1 MSVFILDVTL
11 NLMWLVRP
19 DRNPKKTGTGYQNMS
34 SRKVLWGLPL
44 LAYLVFC
51 FWYTNTEGELNPAEI
66 ERLIAQM
73 RENGRDEAQ
82 LARLKVFMEADTG
95 RQFLML
101 NNIDMNE
108 TPPEVEGAEPGE
120 SADQLMNRYM
130 EHMYPELFKR
140 ASHPIYFGQA
150 VFTAMDVSGI
160 EGAESWDSAALFR
173 YRSRRDML
181 EIVSNP
187 AFGERHHFKIAAL
200 TKTVAYP
207 LESTLYLSDP
217 RLLLA
222 LILLCVVALID
233 IALFGR
239 RRALGSE

>member
-1 MSVFILDVTL
+1 
-11 NLMWLVRP
+11 MW
-19 DRNPKKTGTGYQNMS
+19 

-44 LAYLVFC
+44 VVYLVFS
-51 FWYTNTEGELNPAEI
+51 FWYTNTGGALTTEEI
-66 ERLIAQM
+66 DRFISQM
-73 RENGRDEAQ
+73 QENGREESQ
-82 LARLKVFMEADTG
+82 LAGIRAFMEADAG

-101 NNIDMNE
+101 NNLDLNE
-108 TPPEVEGAEPGE
+108 NPGNVEGAQPGE

-140 ASHPIYFGQA
+140 ACHPIYFGQA

-160 EGAESWDSAALFR
+160 EGAESWDAAALFR
-173 YRSRRDML
+173 YRSRRDMM

-187 AFGERHHFKIAAL
+187 VFGERHHFKIAAL

-207 LESTLYLSDP
+207 LESSLYLSDP

-222 LILLCVVALID
+222 LILLTVVALLD
-233 IALFGR
+233 IALFGGR
-239 RRALGSE
+239 RRNVS